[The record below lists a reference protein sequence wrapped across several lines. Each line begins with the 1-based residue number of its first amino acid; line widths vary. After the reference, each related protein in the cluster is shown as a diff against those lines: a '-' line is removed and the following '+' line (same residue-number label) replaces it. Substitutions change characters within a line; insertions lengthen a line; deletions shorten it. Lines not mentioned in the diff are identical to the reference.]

1 MVEVFEV
8 QAPWLWFWL
17 PVGQSPVLLDPN
29 GFGSTGYSDAG
40 TLAWGSVAAA
50 AAEAIRTAQA
60 SILPGEYPSHA
71 AVPVEGAQQLTGSE
85 RSILR
90 SWLADE
96 PVCLFHD
103 VKGTWTVDQGRHRLW
118 GAQTAAQA
126 GPALIPV
133 QDGNVF
139 GLPEMLDR
147 LTPRAAR
154 ALRAHA
160 AWWRSG
166 APEAVRAVNSE
177 HIARVAAVDVA
188 ARTAS

>member
-17 PVGQSPVLLDPN
+17 PVGQSPVLRDPN
-29 GFGSTGYSDAG
+29 GFGSTGYSDAE
-40 TLAWGSVAAA
+40 TLAWGSIA
-50 AAEAIRTAQA
+50 AAEAVRTAQA
-60 SILPGEYPSHA
+60 SIVPGEYPSHA

-90 SWLADE
+90 SWLADD
-96 PVCLFHD
+96 PVCLFRD
-103 VKGTWTVDQGRHRLW
+103 VNGTWAVDQGRHRLW
-118 GAQTAAQA
+118 GAQTAAPA

-139 GLPEMLDR
+139 GLPELVDR

-154 ALRAHA
+154 ALGSHA

-166 APEAVRAVNSE
+166 APEAVRAVNSD
-177 HIARVAAVDVA
+177 HISRVASLDAA
-188 ARTAS
+188 ARTVS